1 MTYAHSLRHIFLKRG
16 EEITVILDGEP
27 VKVSYKGEDLW
38 LLGSIVAK
46 HVNKQPV
53 FDGNYWALCAG
64 AYCKH
69 CVKYKNTPY
78 LEVQDIP
85 VLKPDTRTDKLEKGY
100 LMMSLVGYFPISH
113 ALENQKA
120 KGLLCQGMKVYIKRL
135 DAGKWEV
142 NVLESPTEIDT
153 SPPKAA
159 IFLLDLKEKSDI
171 NALMKQVEGLGLA
184 KLPSKE
190 EYIQV
195 LAEGDFKWPLAR
207 AKQVVDTI
215 YNDGKLEVNR
225 R

>member
-1 MTYAHSLRHIFLKRG
+1 MTYAHSLRHVFLKRD
-16 EEITVILDGEP
+16 EEITVVLDGEP

-38 LLGSIVAK
+38 LLGSLVMK
-46 HVNKQPV
+46 HVNKEPI

-69 CVKYKNTPY
+69 CIKYKNNPY

-85 VLKPDTRTDKLEKGY
+85 IIKEGKYGSEKAY
-100 LMMSLVGYFPISH
+100 LMMSLTGYFPISH
-113 ALENQKA
+113 ALEEQKG
-120 KGLLCQGMKVYIKRL
+120 KGLLCQGMKVKIKRL
-135 DAGKWEV
+135 QAGKWQIDI
-142 NVLESPTEIDT
+142 LERPSEKDT
-153 SPPKAA
+153 APPVAA

-171 NALMKQVEGLGLA
+171 EALMKQVLALGLV

-195 LAEGDFKWPLAR
+195 LAEGDFHWPLAR

-215 YNDGKLEVNR
+215 YHDGKLEVR
-225 R
+225 K